1 MATVTGTQRQLTHTS
16 NTYESNTTIDVA
28 GNITVGGTV
37 DGIDIAARDAC
48 LTATINTACAA
59 LPKAGGAMTGAI
71 TTNSTF
77 DGRNVSVDGA
87 KLDGICSGATANI
100 GTITCVAAGNGLTG
114 GGSSGSATLT
124 VGAGTA
130 ITVAAGTV
138 GVTTACNTAWNAKTT
153 CTGTVCTLGNLGVTA
168 TAAELNYTTG
178 VTSAIQT
185 QLNAKLPKYSGSVSN
200 VSNSGYTTAFTVVG
214 NSLGSHIRLSVTG
227 TATGIVVS
235 NLIDLVVNHSLDI
248 MVEAFS
254 GIYTRLY
261 IKIISD
267 SNENFAVQF
276 KTNNSNAVTLGL
288 DIVAYSG
295 ESVTFTSSHSYTG
308 STLEVDLE
316 PGKVIKGTGG
326 DDGDFRAYGTVTGVN
341 INATGSYQL
350 NAVDVINAGKCFI
363 GDQVRPTTTIADA
376 YIASASAWNAKTTCT
391 GTITSVVAGA
401 GLTGGATSGI
411 ATLCHSDTSSQG
423 SINNSNGT
431 VIQDVTLDT
440 YGHVTLIGS
449 YNLDSRYYTETESDG
464 RYLRNS
470 VVNSLSSVLN
480 ICEPS
485 GGNIIYDLADNGVYI
500 PKPSGASYHTLTNV
514 HTGAIAIK
522 LPTATWNNSDMI
534 SFHVDIYDYAG
545 GTSGESVTLYIYGF
559 HQGSL
564 TWANV
569 GAVILS
575 TLSDK
580 DYTVRFGHDGTR
592 PIVWIGETTS
602 VWNFPQIIVRDV
614 QAGNTANHGNY
625 YSNWDVVPNVT
636 TFGTVNLTSTGNYPY
651 AKAIIGPIYTVAS
664 LPAASPAGQ
673 RGFVTDSS
681 GTLANSIGQTLTA
694 GGSNTIPVYSDGS
707 SWKAG

>member
-48 LTATINTACAA
+48 LTATINTANAA

-71 TTNSTF
+71 TTTSTF
-77 DGRNVSVDGA
+77 DGRNVSVDGT
-87 KLDGICSGATANI
+87 KLDGICCGATTCT

-114 GGSSGSATLT
+114 GATSGAATLT

-138 GVTTACNTAWNAKTT
+138 GVTTACDTAWNAKTT

-168 TAAELNYTTG
+168 TAAELNFTTG

-185 QLNAKLPKYSGSVSN
+185 QLNAK
-200 VSNSGYTTAFTVVG
+200 
-214 NSLGSHIRLSVTG
+214 
-227 TATGIVVS
+227 
-235 NLIDLVVNHSLDI
+235 
-248 MVEAFS
+248 
-254 GIYTRLY
+254 
-261 IKIISD
+261 
-267 SNENFAVQF
+267 
-276 KTNNSNAVTLGL
+276 
-288 DIVAYSG
+288 
-295 ESVTFTSSHSYTG
+295 
-308 STLEVDLE
+308 
-316 PGKVIKGTGG
+316 
-326 DDGDFRAYGTVTGVN
+326 
-341 INATGSYQL
+341 
-350 NAVDVINAGKCFI
+350 
-363 GDQVRPTTTIADA
+363 
-376 YIASASAWNAKTTCT
+376 TTCT
-391 GTITSVVAGA
+391 GTITCVAAGT
-401 GLTGGATSGI
+401 GLTGGGSSGC
-411 ATLCHSDTSSQG
+411 ATLCHSDTSAQG

-440 YGHVTLIGS
+440 YGHVTSIGS

-470 VVNSLSSVLN
+470 IVNSLSSVLN

-559 HQGSL
+559 HQGAL
-564 TWANV
+564 TWVNV

-602 VWNFPQIIVRDV
+602 TWNFPQIIVRDV
-614 QAGNTANHGNY
+614 QAGNTANHVNY

-651 AKAIIGPIYTVAS
+651 AKAIIGPIYTVAT

-673 RGFVTDSS
+673 RGFVTNST

-694 GGSNTIPVYSDGS
+694 GGGNTIPVYSDGS

>member
-87 KLDGICSGATANI
+87 KLDGICSGAT
-100 GTITCVAAGNGLTG
+100 
-114 GGSSGSATLT
+114 
-124 VGAGTA
+124 
-130 ITVAAGTV
+130 
-138 GVTTACNTAWNAKTT
+138 T
-153 CTGTVCTLGNLGVTA
+153 CTG
-168 TAAELNYTTG
+168 
-178 VTSAIQT
+178 
-185 QLNAKLPKYSGSVSN
+185 
-200 VSNSGYTTAFTVVG
+200 
-214 NSLGSHIRLSVTG
+214 
-227 TATGIVVS
+227 
-235 NLIDLVVNHSLDI
+235 D
-248 MVEAFS
+248 
-254 GIYTRLY
+254 
-261 IKIISD
+261 
-267 SNENFAVQF
+267 
-276 KTNNSNAVTLGL
+276 
-288 DIVAYSG
+288 
-295 ESVTFTSSHSYTG
+295 
-308 STLEVDLE
+308 
-316 PGKVIKGTGG
+316 
-326 DDGDFRAYGTVTGVN
+326 
-341 INATGSYQL
+341 
-350 NAVDVINAGKCFI
+350 
-363 GDQVRPTTTIADA
+363 
-376 YIASASAWNAKTTCT
+376 
-391 GTITSVVAGA
+391 ITSVVAGA
-401 GLTGGATSGI
+401 GLTGGATSGA
-411 ATLCHSDTSSQG
+411 ATLCHSDTSAQG
-423 SINNSNGT
+423 SIYNTNGT
-431 VIQDVTLDT
+431 VVQGITLDT
-440 YGHVTLIGS
+440 YGHVGGICS

-559 HQGSL
+559 HQGAL
-564 TWANV
+564 TWVNV

-673 RGFVTDSS
+673 RGFVTNST

-707 SWKAG
+707 SWRAG